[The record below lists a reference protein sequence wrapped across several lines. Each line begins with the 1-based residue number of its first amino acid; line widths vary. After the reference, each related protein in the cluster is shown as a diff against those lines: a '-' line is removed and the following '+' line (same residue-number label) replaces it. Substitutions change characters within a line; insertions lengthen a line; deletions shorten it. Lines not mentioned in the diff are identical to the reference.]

1 MTDQQPSVKFRP
13 EMILKSMYKTGT
25 VHPTDFSNDLDYPQ
39 QLRWTKKGPN
49 ALGRLDN
56 HKINFQH
63 RQLHPSVIGKIDLLD
78 SSKDVGQ
85 TGMISPWS
93 DVSTIY
99 DINKA
104 DLSKY
109 KNIRYDL
116 FDFIRHE
123 FPEPDLVFH
132 VNSEKEYNDVLDR
145 LLMST
150 YMKLNYGPVNPSERS
165 NE

>member
-1 MTDQQPSVKFRP
+1 MSRYSLDIHGCYNHLRKKSEMLEKFIR
-13 EMILKSMYKTGT
+13 ELHGVASHVNT
-25 VHPTDFSNDLDYPQ
+25 S
-39 QLRWTKKGPN
+39 PN

>member
-1 MTDQQPSVKFRP
+1 MSRYSLDIHGCYNHLRKKSEKLEKFIR
-13 EMILKSMYKTGT
+13 ELHGVASHVNT
-25 VHPTDFSNDLDYPQ
+25 S
-39 QLRWTKKGPN
+39 PN

-56 HKINFQH
+56 HKINFMH

-85 TGMISPWS
+85 TGMISPWA

-99 DINKA
+99 DINEA

-109 KNIRYDL
+109 TNIRYDL
-116 FDFIRHE
+116 FDFIRNE

-132 VNSEKEYNDVLDR
+132 VNSEKEYNQVLDK
-145 LLMST
+145 LLMSVR
-150 YMKLNYGPVNPSERS
+150 MRLDYGVQEIQGY
-165 NE
+165 